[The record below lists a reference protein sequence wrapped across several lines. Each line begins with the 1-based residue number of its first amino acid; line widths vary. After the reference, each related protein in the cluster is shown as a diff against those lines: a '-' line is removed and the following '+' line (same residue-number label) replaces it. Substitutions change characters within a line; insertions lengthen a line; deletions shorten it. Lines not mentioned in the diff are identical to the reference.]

1 MAGRRRT
8 RKETGTLPS
17 GEIAQLNVTIR
28 RCLRP
33 QPEFKDVNALVTTL
47 VRALKSGSDP
57 SGEPAFDLDA
67 ALAAVLGQMDEA

>member
-33 QPEFKDVNALVTTL
+33 QPEFKDVSALVTTL
-47 VRALKSGSDP
+47 VRALNVGFVRIAGIP
-57 SGEPAFDLDA
+57 LYVGTL
-67 ALAAVLGQMDEA
+67 